1 MTYETFGDERSQFR
15 NVKKHAQAVEIHFH
29 SFTMSLLA
37 SPLSQAMLSPDV
49 LRTHPMATEDV
60 MAAFPTKHEPSKKN
74 MRPCG
79 RCAERRKKVSG
90 VIPRYLL
97 NLTIN

>member
-1 MTYETFGDERSQFR
+1 MRLSAMKESQLR
-15 NVKKHAQAVEIHFH
+15 NVKKHAQAVENYSH

-49 LRTHPMATEDV
+49 LRTHAIATEDV
-60 MAAFPTKHEPSKKN
+60 MTVMPTNHELSKRN

-79 RCAERRKKVSG
+79 RCAERRKKVSEL
-90 VIPRYLL
+90 IARYLL